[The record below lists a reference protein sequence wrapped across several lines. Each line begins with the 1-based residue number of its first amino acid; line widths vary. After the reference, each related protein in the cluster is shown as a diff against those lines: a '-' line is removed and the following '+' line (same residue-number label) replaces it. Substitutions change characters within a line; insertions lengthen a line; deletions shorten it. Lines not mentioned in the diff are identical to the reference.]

1 MRNRFVVVGL
11 LGTVLTVA
19 CGSQDLSNGGTSD
32 GAVAADGTAGAGGY
46 APFTPESSGGVRS
59 TGGAGGTGGTA
70 GIGTGG
76 AGGSATPIARGGSGS
91 GGIAGANGAA
101 GAAGGRG
108 APVGGRGG
116 PPPAGI
122 SSFVASPAT
131 IVVGQS
137 STLSWMVTGAST
149 LSIDQ
154 GIGSV
159 LGSTSVVVAPSQTT
173 TYTLT
178 FDGSVSRQMT
188 VTVIPAGFWATGSM
202 TVARTNHT
210 ATLLSN
216 GKVLIAGGYDG
227 TKVLASAELYDP
239 AAGTFTATGSM
250 TTARRWHTATL
261 LPNGMVLIVSGSRA
275 ELYDPN
281 TGTFMATGS
290 STVSRIQHTAT
301 LLQSGMV
308 LITGGTD
315 GTNALASAELYD
327 PAAGTL
333 TATGNLT
340 VTRYQHAATL
350 LQSGMVLVAGGFV
363 PPTAMYQTFGLTS
376 AELYDPKAGVFT
388 ATGDMGGWNSSPIAT
403 LLLNG
408 QVLMGGDAMSFE
420 GIISDPTLELYDPAA
435 RTFAFTGRMSAARA
449 CYTMTLLPSGLVLIA
464 GGYDGGGNWGSFL
477 ASVELYD
484 PGTGTC
490 TATGGMATER
500 EFHTATLLPN
510 GTVLVAGGD
519 GGSVLASAEL
529 YK

>member
-1 MRNRFVVVGL
+1 MRTRFVVVGL

-46 APFTPESSGGVRS
+46 APFTPDSS
-59 TGGAGGTGGTA
+59 
-70 GIGTGG
+70 
-76 AGGSATPIARGGSGS
+76 
-91 GGIAGANGAA
+91 
-101 GAAGGRG
+101 
-108 APVGGRGG
+108 
-116 PPPAGI
+116 
-122 SSFVASPAT
+122 
-131 IVVGQS
+131 
-137 STLSWMVTGAST
+137 
-149 LSIDQ
+149 
-154 GIGSV
+154 
-159 LGSTSVVVAPSQTT
+159 
-173 TYTLT
+173 
-178 FDGSVSRQMT
+178 
-188 VTVIPAGFWATGSM
+188 IPAGFRATGSM

-301 LLQSGMV
+301 LLPNGMV

-315 GTNALASAELYD
+315 GTSALASAELYD
-327 PAAGTL
+327 PGTGTF

-340 VTRYQHAATL
+340 VPRYQHAATL
-350 LQSGMVLVAGGFV
+350 LPGGIALVAGGYV

-376 AELYDPKAGVFT
+376 AELYDPKTGVFT

-403 LLLNG
+403 LLPNG

-435 RTFAFTGRMSAARA
+435 RTFASTGRMSAARA

-464 GGYDGGGNWGSFL
+464 GGYDGGGSWGSFL
-477 ASVELYD
+477 ASAELYD

-490 TATGGMATER
+490 ETTGSMSEKR
-500 EFHTATLLPN
+500 EFHTATLLAN
-510 GTVLVAGGD
+510 GTVLIAGGD
-519 GGSVLASAEL
+519 SEGLVLASAEL
-529 YK
+529 YQ